1 MSEIPSF
8 DDFRAVFLNYTRKTF
23 DVLPKI
29 PKPRILDIGCGTG
42 VVTIEL
48 ASLTDGEILGMDIDQ
63 KALNK
68 LNEKIR
74 EKGLSDQITTQYG
87 SLLKSGLKRESFDI
101 IRAEGVIHIIGFK
114 NGFKA
119 CHELLKPDGFLVL
132 AEAIVGM
139 NRNLDLIT
147 KSGFDLYNQID
158 WEKMCWWTKFYEP
171 LEKTLKRLR
180 DEGIRPDLYAELRS
194 HEGEISMV
202 RNNLNESDCAH
213 YILKKVKV

>member
-101 IRAEGVIHIIGFK
+101 IWAEGVIHIIGFK

-158 WEKMCWWTKFYEP
+158 WEKMCWWTKFYAP